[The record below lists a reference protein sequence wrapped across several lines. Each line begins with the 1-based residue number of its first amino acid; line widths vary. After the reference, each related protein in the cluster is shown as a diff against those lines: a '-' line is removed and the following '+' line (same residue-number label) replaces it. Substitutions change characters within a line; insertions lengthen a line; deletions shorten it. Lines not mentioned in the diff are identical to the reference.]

1 MDWCLEKKIYDRQ
14 INKQGMAD
22 RVVDEC
28 NPDAVLSMK
37 EITNLCFDNDEKESE
52 PKDLS
57 EHKDKYLDVLMQGII
72 AQHSRLLSKEP
83 FQHESLLVDR
93 KEKKLSSAE
102 KRLAQRG
109 YELEKKAASA
119 PKPTPAYRTVRTAD
133 GSVVQRPVASVRPM
147 QHGARWIPADVWRRQ
162 GMTAQEMTL
171 PLDVVIP
178 TNSAEKTNIVL
189 KAGQRVMVLK
199 SPKGIYMQLESGKII
214 AIKTSLG
221 QKGVDKDNSPIG
233 KKILGSRPGSLPGSL
248 KNNSAITITS
258 KTGPRPGYQRVM
270 TRPSIIG
277 HNKISRPLLPGQKI
291 ADIRNRLGEMRSY
304 GAMRHRLG
312 QLPGRILRPNLP
324 GSLSIT
330 KIKKETKRSDN
341 ENSDSNPPTNKP
353 ESEDDTQILDSD
365 DEEEKKEGKNE
376 LSSVQNSKRGNNEHS
391 EDSKSST
398 NPENQKKKNA
408 NSEDKIE
415 TEPIVLTTDEK
426 LPSEEALE
434 TKSSE
439 NSNDGSRSSRNN
451 SMDTAPS
458 IDNVARK
465 VNLLKNYRHQRPG
478 ARPPTESSL
487 SILERTAS
495 VLNKESMPDFRK
507 NLDDITQSYSPGS
520 DEKSGSKSK
529 KKKSP
534 NKDSSES
541 QSERQPMNSGMSHSV
556 SSLLGSPG
564 TSKSRGESVHNTT
577 PVAPL
582 GQSPMGL
589 PIPGMSHDSPMSHP
603 LPQGQGKPQPLPLN
617 MAPSP
622 MMGSPAMPGD
632 GTKPYAATGPP
643 PDAPYAQYPGYSY
656 GAYPS
661 PAYYGGYG
669 GAPYYPPYGAPTS
682 PAPVPPYP
690 PAAPPPDNYL
700 PPNPQW

>member
-1 MDWCLEKKIYDRQ
+1 
-14 INKQGMAD
+14 
-22 RVVDEC
+22 
-28 NPDAVLSMK
+28 
-37 EITNLCFDNDEKESE
+37 
-52 PKDLS
+52 
-57 EHKDKYLDVLMQGII
+57 
-72 AQHSRLLSKEP
+72 
-83 FQHESLLVDR
+83 
-93 KEKKLSSAE
+93 
-102 KRLAQRG
+102 
-109 YELEKKAASA
+109 
-119 PKPTPAYRTVRTAD
+119 
-133 GSVVQRPVASVRPM
+133 
-147 QHGARWIPADVWRRQ
+147 
-162 GMTAQEMTL
+162 
-171 PLDVVIP
+171 
-178 TNSAEKTNIVL
+178 
-189 KAGQRVMVLK
+189 
-199 SPKGIYMQLESGKII
+199 
-214 AIKTSLG
+214 
-221 QKGVDKDNSPIG
+221 
-233 KKILGSRPGSLPGSL
+233 
-248 KNNSAITITS
+248 
-258 KTGPRPGYQRVM
+258 M

-304 GAMRHRLG
+304 SAMRQRLG

-341 ENSDSNPPTNKP
+341 ENSDSNPPGNKL

-365 DEEEKKEGKNE
+365 DEDEKKESKSD
-376 LSSVQNSKRGNNEHS
+376 LASVQTSKQDNNEHS

-398 NPENQKKKNA
+398 SSEKQRKNA
-408 NSEDKIE
+408 NSEEKME
-415 TEPIVLTTDEK
+415 SEPIVLTTDEK

-439 NSNDGSRSSRNN
+439 NSSDGSRSSRNN
-451 SMDTAPS
+451 SMDTGP
-458 IDNVARK
+458 IMDNVARK

-564 TSKSRGESVHNTT
+564 TAKSRGDSVHNTT
-577 PVAPL
+577 PVPPM

-589 PIPGMSHDSPMSHP
+589 PMPGMSHESPMSHP
-603 LPQGQGKPQPLPLN
+603 LSHGQGKPQPLPLN

-643 PDAPYAQYPGYSY
+643 PDAPYAQYPG
-656 GAYPS
+656 
-661 PAYYGGYG
+661 
-669 GAPYYPPYGAPTS
+669 
-682 PAPVPPYP
+682 
-690 PAAPPPDNYL
+690 
-700 PPNPQW
+700 

>member
-1 MDWCLEKKIYDRQ
+1 M
-14 INKQGMAD
+14 
-22 RVVDEC
+22 
-28 NPDAVLSMK
+28 
-37 EITNLCFDNDEKESE
+37 
-52 PKDLS
+52 
-57 EHKDKYLDVLMQGII
+57 
-72 AQHSRLLSKEP
+72 
-83 FQHESLLVDR
+83 
-93 KEKKLSSAE
+93 
-102 KRLAQRG
+102 
-109 YELEKKAASA
+109 
-119 PKPTPAYRTVRTAD
+119 
-133 GSVVQRPVASVRPM
+133 
-147 QHGARWIPADVWRRQ
+147 
-162 GMTAQEMTL
+162 
-171 PLDVVIP
+171 
-178 TNSAEKTNIVL
+178 
-189 KAGQRVMVLK
+189 
-199 SPKGIYMQLESGKII
+199 
-214 AIKTSLG
+214 
-221 QKGVDKDNSPIG
+221 
-233 KKILGSRPGSLPGSL
+233 
-248 KNNSAITITS
+248 
-258 KTGPRPGYQRVM
+258 M

-304 GAMRHRLG
+304 GAMRQRLG

-365 DEEEKKEGKNE
+365 DEEERKQRKSET
-376 LSSVQNSKRGNNEHS
+376 SSEQNKSKRDNNEHS

-398 NPENQKKKNA
+398 SSEKQKQHP
-408 NSEDKIE
+408 NSVDKME
-415 TEPIVLTTDEK
+415 SELIVLTTDEK

-439 NSNDGSRSSRNN
+439 NSNDGSRYSRNN

-458 IDNVARK
+458 MDNVARK

-487 SILERTAS
+487 SILERTTS

-507 NLDDITQSYSPGS
+507 NLDDITQSYSPSS

-564 TSKSRGESVHNTT
+564 TAKSRGESVHNAT

-589 PIPGMSHDSPMSHP
+589 PMPGMSHDSPMPH
-603 LPQGQGKPQPLPLN
+603 GQGKPQPLPLN

-622 MMGSPAMPGD
+622 MMGSPGMPGD
-632 GTKPYAATGPP
+632 STKPYPAAGPP
-643 PDAPYAQYPGYSY
+643 PDAPYAQYPG
-656 GAYPS
+656 
-661 PAYYGGYG
+661 
-669 GAPYYPPYGAPTS
+669 
-682 PAPVPPYP
+682 
-690 PAAPPPDNYL
+690 
-700 PPNPQW
+700 